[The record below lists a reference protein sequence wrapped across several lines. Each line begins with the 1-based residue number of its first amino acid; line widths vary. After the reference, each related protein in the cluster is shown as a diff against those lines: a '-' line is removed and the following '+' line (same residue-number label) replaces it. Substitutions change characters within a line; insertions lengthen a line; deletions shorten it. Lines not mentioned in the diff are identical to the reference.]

1 MDLIT
6 KLNLGSTAEIAIIII
21 VYGLTQAVKQ
31 TKIDNKWLPW
41 ITMILGI
48 FLGLISVVVT
58 GDHNYSSASVLG
70 FLIGGFT
77 SGLFDGFSAF
87 VKKAQDEAKE
97 VMTVFPDD
105 LVSKIQ
111 PTGTGKNVQGD
122 EVKDTLDE
130 TKGAIQNDSRSK

>member
-31 TKIDNKWLPW
+31 TKIDNKWLLW

-58 GDHNYSSASVLG
+58 GDHNYSSALVLG

-87 VKKAQDEAKE
+87 VKKAQDEAKQILE
-97 VMTVFPDD
+97 LNSQD
-105 LVSKIQ
+105 Q
-111 PTGTGKNVQGD
+111 GQNVQGNEIPD
-122 EVKDTLDE
+122 KEELK
-130 TKGAIQNDSRSK
+130 

>member
-41 ITMILGI
+41 IAMILGI
-48 FLGLISVVVT
+48 FSGLISVVVT

-87 VKKAQDEAKE
+87 VKKAQDEAKQILE
-97 VMTVFPDD
+97 LNSQDQGRNLQGKEIPDD
-105 LVSKIQ
+105 QNKEESK
-111 PTGTGKNVQGD
+111 
-122 EVKDTLDE
+122 
-130 TKGAIQNDSRSK
+130 

>member
-6 KLNLGSTAEIAIIII
+6 KLNLGSTAEIAIIIII

-41 ITMILGI
+41 IAMILGI
-48 FLGLISVVVT
+48 FSGLISVVVT

-77 SGLFDGFSAF
+77 SGLYDGFSGF
-87 VKKAQDEAKE
+87 VKKATEDAKQILELNKQDQGRNLQGKE
-97 VMTVFPDD
+97 IPDD
-105 LVSKIQ
+105 QNKEESK
-111 PTGTGKNVQGD
+111 
-122 EVKDTLDE
+122 
-130 TKGAIQNDSRSK
+130 

>member
-6 KLNLGSTAEIAIIII
+6 KLNLGSTAEIAIIVII
-21 VYGLTQAVKQ
+21 VYGLTQAIKQ

-41 ITMILGI
+41 IAMILGI
-48 FLGLISVVVT
+48 FSGLISVVVT

-87 VKKAQDEAKE
+87 VKKAQDEAKQILE
-97 VMTVFPDD
+97 LNSQDQGRNLQGKEIPDAQNKKE
-105 LVSKIQ
+105 SK
-111 PTGTGKNVQGD
+111 
-122 EVKDTLDE
+122 
-130 TKGAIQNDSRSK
+130 